1 MDKKGSVNFGENKS
15 WVVPRNS
22 WTLLAASFVDPSS
35 SSLSL
40 KTSSSTVVRAV
51 RCFYKRVDVCK
62 SCQSCKTDRAG
73 PCQIIYYSIELAQV
87 SKANHHWLCLKAKQY
102 ANLESGRTRQLCAL
116 LPSAL
121 QEGRQTFWMLGAE

>member
-22 WTLLAASFVDPSS
+22 WTMLAASFVDPSS

-51 RCFYKRVDVCK
+51 PCFYKREMFAKAVKAAKLTKQDHVK
-62 SCQSCKTDRAG
+62 SYINQ
-73 PCQIIYYSIELAQV
+73 
-87 SKANHHWLCLKAKQY
+87 
-102 ANLESGRTRQLCAL
+102 
-116 LPSAL
+116 
-121 QEGRQTFWMLGAE
+121 

>member
-22 WTLLAASFVDPSS
+22 WTMLAASFVDPSS

-51 RCFYKRVDVCK
+51 RCFYKRVMFAKAVKAVKLTKQDHVK
-62 SCQSCKTDRAG
+62 SYINQ
-73 PCQIIYYSIELAQV
+73 
-87 SKANHHWLCLKAKQY
+87 
-102 ANLESGRTRQLCAL
+102 
-116 LPSAL
+116 
-121 QEGRQTFWMLGAE
+121 